1 MILCSNNPEVK
12 NMGIF
17 EELQKEMQ
25 EVEELSE
32 HNGYWYSV
40 NHALIILV
48 TGALCGIE
56 TIKYIHQWAE
66 SEPTQQFLREVFG
79 INKIM
84 SRAQFYNIL
93 GVVKADEFK
102 RSFIRWMQKVLSS
115 IVTDSMDAGCV
126 VAGKTIAIDGK
137 AVNSTGKL
145 TEDGSV
151 LNIVS
156 AYVAE
161 MKMTIGSQECMSKQG
176 ERTALRELLEMLE
189 LFGSIV
195 VADALHCNK
204 PTIEAIL
211 KAEADYL
218 LVVKNNSSALKKSIE
233 ECLKED
239 NVPSFTTKEL
249 NGGRIETRTAF
260 ATSALGQLANSKNWP
275 NIVTVGAIHRQFEN
289 IKHGGKSD
297 EWHFYISSASLSPEQ
312 LLHHARM
319 EWGVESMHWL
329 LDVHFQEDKTAVRD
343 INLQKILNI
352 VRKISLNLVRLYKNA
367 KHKPS
372 SSLKGIMAANLY
384 DLAVFADFVKFFCT
398 VGELE

>member
-1 MILCSNNPEVK
+1 
-12 NMGIF
+12 MGIF
-17 EELQKEMQ
+17 DELQKEMQ
-25 EVEELSE
+25 QVDELSG

-40 NHALIILV
+40 SDALIILV
-48 TGALCGIE
+48 AGALCGIQS
-56 TIKYIHQWAE
+56 IKYIHQWAE
-66 SEPTQQFLREVFG
+66 SEPTQQFLQEVFG

-93 GVVKADEFK
+93 AVVKADEFK
-102 RSFIRWMQKVLSS
+102 RGFIRWMQKVLNS
-115 IVTDSMDAGCV
+115 IMPDSV
-126 VAGKTIAIDGK
+126 VVGKTVAVDGK
-137 AVNSTGKL
+137 AVNSTDKL

-156 AYVAE
+156 AYVSE
-161 MKMTIGSQECMSKQG
+161 MKMTIGSHKCMSKQG
-176 ERTALRELLEMLE
+176 ERAALRELLEMLE

-218 LVVKNNSSALKKSIE
+218 LVAKDNSSALKKSIE

-260 ATSALGQLANSKNWP
+260 ATSTLGQLADNKNWP

-297 EWHFYISSASLSPEQ
+297 EWHFYISSASLSPKQ

-343 INLQKILNI
+343 MNVQKILNT
-352 VRKISLNLVRLYKNA
+352 VRKIALNLVRIYKDAHN
-367 KHKPS
+367 KPN

-384 DLAVFADFVKFFCT
+384 DLAVFAQFVKFFCT

>member
-1 MILCSNNPEVK
+1 
-12 NMGIF
+12 MGIF
-17 EELQKEMQ
+17 DELQKEMEQ
-25 EVEELSE
+25 VDEMSG

-40 NHALIILV
+40 SHALIILV
-48 TGALCGIE
+48 AGTLCGIE
-56 TIKYIHQWAE
+56 TIKYIHQWAK
-66 SEPTQQFLREVFG
+66 SEPTQQFLQEVFG
-79 INKIM
+79 IEKVM

-93 GVVKADEFK
+93 AVVKADEFK

-115 IVTDSMDAGCV
+115 IAPDTEVSSV

-137 AVNSTGKL
+137 AVNRTGKL

-161 MKMTIGSQECMSKQG
+161 MKMTIGSHECMSKQG
-176 ERTALRELLEMLE
+176 ERAALRELLEMLE

-218 LVVKNNSSALKKSIE
+218 LVAKDNTPALKKSIE

-260 ATSALGQLANSKNWP
+260 ATSSLGQLADSKNWP

-289 IKHGGKSD
+289 IKQGSKSD

-329 LDVHFQEDKTAVRD
+329 LDVHFQEDKTAVYD
-343 INLQKILNI
+343 MNVQKILNT
-352 VRKISLNLVRLYKNA
+352 VRKISLNLVRIYKDANN
-367 KHKPS
+367 KPNT
-372 SSLKGIMAANLY
+372 SLKGIMADNLY
-384 DLAVFADFVKFFCT
+384 DLAVFAEFVKFFCT

>member
-1 MILCSNNPEVK
+1 
-12 NMGIF
+12 MGIF
-17 EELQKEMQ
+17 DELQNEMRHVD
-25 EVEELSE
+25 EASG

-40 NHALIILV
+40 SHALIILV
-48 TGALCGIE
+48 AGALCGIQS
-56 TIKYIHQWAE
+56 IKYIHQWAE
-66 SEPTQQFLREVFG
+66 SKPTRNFLQEVFG
-79 INKIM
+79 IDKIM
-84 SRAQFYNIL
+84 SRAQFYNIVA
-93 GVVKADEFK
+93 VVKAEEFK
-102 RSFIRWMQKVLSS
+102 QSFIRWMQKVLSS
-115 IVTDSMDAGCV
+115 VAPYSVEAGSV
-126 VAGKTIAIDGK
+126 IAGKTVAIDGK
-137 AVNSTGKL
+137 TVNSTDKL

-161 MKMTIGSQECMSKQG
+161 MKMTIGSHECMSKQG
-176 ERTALRELLEMLE
+176 ERAALRELIEMLE

-218 LVVKNNSSALKKSIE
+218 LVVKDNTPALKKSIE

-239 NVPSFTTKEL
+239 NVPSSTTKEL

-260 ATSALGQLANSKNWP
+260 ATSSLGQLEDSKNWP

-289 IKHGGKSD
+289 IKHGDKSD
-297 EWHFYISSASLSPEQ
+297 EWHYYISSASLSPEQ

-329 LDVHFQEDKTAVRD
+329 LDVHFQEDKTAVFD
-343 INLQKILNI
+343 MNVQKILNT
-352 VRKISLNLVRLYKNA
+352 VRKIALNLVRIYKDAN
-367 KHKPS
+367 HKPTTP
-372 SSLKGIMAANLY
+372 LKGIMSDNLF
-384 DLAVFADFVKFFCT
+384 DLAVFSDFVKFFRT
-398 VGELE
+398 TGELE

>member
-1 MILCSNNPEVK
+1 
-12 NMGIF
+12 MGIF
-17 EELQKEMQ
+17 DELQKEMEQ
-25 EVEELSE
+25 VDEMSG

-40 NHALIILV
+40 SHALIILV
-48 TGALCGIE
+48 AGTLCGIE
-56 TIKYIHQWAE
+56 TIKYIHQWAK
-66 SEPTQQFLREVFG
+66 SEPTQQFLQEVFG
-79 INKIM
+79 IEKVM

-93 GVVKADEFK
+93 AVVKADEFK

-115 IVTDSMDAGCV
+115 IAPDTEVSSV

-137 AVNSTGKL
+137 AVNRTGKL

-161 MKMTIGSQECMSKQG
+161 MKMTIGSHECMSKQG
-176 ERTALRELLEMLE
+176 ERAALRELLEMLE

-218 LVVKNNSSALKKSIE
+218 LVAKDNTPALKKSIE

-260 ATSALGQLANSKNWP
+260 ATSSLGQLADSKNWP

-289 IKHGGKSD
+289 IKQGSKSD

-329 LDVHFQEDKTAVRD
+329 LDVHFQEDKTAVYD
-343 INLQKILNI
+343 MNVQKILNT
-352 VRKISLNLVRLYKNA
+352 VRKISLNLVRIYKDANN
-367 KHKPS
+367 KPNT
-372 SSLKGIMAANLY
+372 SLKGIMADNLY
-384 DLAVFADFVKFFCT
+384 DLAVFAEFVKFFCT
-398 VGELE
+398 VGELEYGG